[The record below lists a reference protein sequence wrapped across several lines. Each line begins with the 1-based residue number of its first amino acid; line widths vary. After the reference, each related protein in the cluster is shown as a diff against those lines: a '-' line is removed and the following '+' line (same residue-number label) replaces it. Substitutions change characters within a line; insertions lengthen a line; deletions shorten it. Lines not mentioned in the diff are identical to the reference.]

1 MKIGFFT
8 DGYLP
13 QINGVATSVEELHE
27 SLEERKHNVY
37 VVAPKFPQ
45 YKDKNP
51 KVFRLKSFRLY
62 KNPELRLSYMFP
74 DKIFQE
80 VLKID
85 FDVIH
90 GFSGGSIPSLGL
102 ALAKLKRRPYVFTY
116 NTRLTHYTH
125 YVLGGRF
132 IRPKAVEKVVE
143 LYLNVCNH
151 VIAPADYVK
160 KELIEF
166 GVKKPITVIPNGV
179 NTKRFKPQKNNY
191 LRNKLGIPKGDKI
204 VIYVGR
210 IAREKSIDF
219 LIHTFA
225 NVARQEKNIHFVI
238 VGDGPERKNLERL
251 VNKLKISDRVF
262 LLGFVDHKDV
272 AKIYQSADVFVFSSK
287 TETQGLVVLE
297 AMSCGLPVITVKDW
311 VFEEFIQNGI
321 DGFMVDKKENVF
333 ANKLMEI
340 LEDEDLRKTIS
351 ANARKK
357 ALKFSLEEIAKK
369 FENLYKSLR

>member
-27 SLEERKHNVY
+27 SLEERRHSVY

-62 KNPELRLSYMFP
+62 RNPELRLSYMFP
-74 DKIFQE
+74 DKIFQK

-85 FDVIH
+85 FDIIH

-102 ALAKLKRRPYVFTY
+102 ALAKLKRKPYVFTY
-116 NTRLTHYTH
+116 NTRLNHYTH
-125 YVLGGRF
+125 YVLGGRL
-132 IRPKAVEKVVE
+132 IRPKYVEKVVE
-143 LYLNVCNH
+143 LYCNVCNH

-179 NTKRFKPQKNNY
+179 NTKRFKPEKNSF
-191 LRNKLGIPKGDKI
+191 LRKTLHISKNDKI
-204 VIYVGR
+204 VVYVGR

-219 LIHTFA
+219 LIRSFA
-225 NVARQEKNIHFVI
+225 KAAKKEKNVQFVI
-238 VGDGPERKNLERL
+238 VGDGPERKNLEKL
-251 VNKLKISDRVF
+251 ISKLKISERVF
-262 LLGFVDHKDV
+262 LMGFVEHKDIT
-272 AKIYQSADVFVFSSK
+272 KIYQSADIFVFSST

-311 VFEEFIQNGI
+311 VFEEFIENGV
-321 DGFMVDKKENVF
+321 DGFMVEKKESVF
-333 ANKLMEI
+333 AGKI
-340 LEDEDLRKTIS
+340 LEVLENENLRKKIS
-351 ANARKK
+351 ENARKK
-357 ALKFSLEEIAKK
+357 ALKFSLKEIAKK

>member
-1 MKIGFFT
+1 MKIGYFT

-13 QINGVATSVEELHE
+13 QINGVATSVEELHD
-27 SLEERKHNVY
+27 SLTDRKHEVY
-37 VVAPKFPQ
+37 VIAPKYPN
-45 YKDKNP
+45 YKDDNP
-51 KVFRLKSFRLY
+51 NVFRLKSFRLY

-74 DKIFQE
+74 DRIFQK

-85 FDVIH
+85 FDIIH

-102 ALAKLKRRPYVFTY
+102 ALAKLKRKPYVFTY

-125 YVLGGRF
+125 YVLGGKL

-143 LYLNVCNH
+143 LYCNVCNH

-179 NTKRFKPQKNNY
+179 NTKRFKPQKSDF
-191 LRNKLGIPKGDKI
+191 LRKKLGIPKEDKI

-210 IAREKSIDF
+210 IAKEKSIDF
-219 LIHTFA
+219 LISTFEK
-225 NVARQEKNIHFVI
+225 VFRKEKNIHLVI
-238 VGDGPERKNLERL
+238 VGDGPERKNLE
-251 VNKLKISDRVF
+251 KLITKHKISDRVF
-262 LLGFVDHKDV
+262 LIGFVEHKDLGR
-272 AKIYQSADVFVFSSK
+272 IYNSADVFVFSSK
-287 TETQGLVVLE
+287 TETQGMVVLE
-297 AMSCGLPVITVKDW
+297 AMASGLPVLTVKDR
-311 VFEEFIQNGI
+311 VFEEFIQNGV
-321 DGFMVDKKENVF
+321 DGFIVEKNGSVF
-333 ANKLMEI
+333 AKKLMEI
-340 LEDEDLRKTIS
+340 LEDEDLRKKIS